1 MSDQERA
8 EARRLKPPKR
18 DFWIFGYGSLMWNPG
33 FPYAKAAPGLVRG
46 YHRCFCIYSH
56 RYRGTLD
63 RPGLVLGLDRGG
75 SCRGRA
81 YLVAA
86 ADGKAVA
93 EYLHEREMITA
104 VYDPRWLAVEID
116 GRRRPALAYVA
127 DRSHPQYAGK
137 LAPGRIARLI
147 GQGRGIFGSNLDY
160 LVNTVRH
167 IDELGI
173 ADCPLHEILRLVE
186 AGRRG

>member
-1 MSDQERA
+1 MN
-8 EARRLKPPKR
+8 PPTH

-33 FPYAKAAPGLVRG
+33 FRYRQAAPGLVRG
-46 YHRCFCIYSH
+46 FHRCFCIYSH
-56 RYRGTLD
+56 RYRGTRD
-63 RPGLVLGLDRGG
+63 HPGLVLGLDRGG

-93 EYLHEREMITA
+93 DYLHEREMIAA
-104 VYDPRWLAVEID
+104 VYNPRWLGVEID
-116 GRRRPALAYVA
+116 GRRHPALAYVA

-137 LAPGRIARLI
+137 LAPRRIARLI
-147 GQGRGIFGSNLDY
+147 VQGRGIHGSNLDY

-186 AGRRG
+186 KDGAVS